1 MESLYR
7 KYRPQTFETMV
18 GQKHIVSTL
27 ENALNEG
34 RTAHAYLFSG
44 PRGTGKTTTAR
55 LLAKALLCEHGPTAH
70 PDGTCEQCEAIAEGT
85 HPDVYELDAASR
97 TGVDNVREEI
107 INRVAFAPTQGRSKV
122 YIIDEVHMLTTAAF
136 NALLKTL
143 EEPPGHVVF
152 VLCTTDPQKVPET
165 ILSRCQRLEF
175 HRITTSDIEDRLRYV
190 CENEGFSYD
199 PEALALVAKH
209 ARGGLRDALSMLE
222 QLSVFGGRSVKLAD
236 AQSVLGE
243 VSDDVLADLVRKVAA
258 RDVAAC
264 FAQVADLADRGAD
277 MAQFTRDLTRYVRN
291 AYVVAVAGPQA
302 AEGGSGESLAALAG
316 DLGGPDRIAYL
327 LDLLGRLE
335 SEMRTSLD
343 QRLSLEVTLTRMA
356 RPQSDLTLESL
367 SARVADLERELADL
381 RAHGVPTGA
390 GAPAAAA
397 VAEKPAAFGA
407 PAPVA
412 ERPVQPARAAAAPAP
427 ASAPAPAMSAAALG
441 ASIRPGAPGAPASR
455 PAQGVPPRQGAAA
468 QGSFAPRP
476 AYGAAPTAPAVQP
489 AAQPQATPAV
499 APTGIPAPAA
509 AAPAVPQTS
518 MDPGMAQRLWG
529 RVVDMVI
536 RTNPSVGALLRNAD
550 GFLAD
555 DGTLTVVNRGASF
568 AAQMLSRPASIEVV
582 GRVASEVYGRPV
594 RVALAGTGAAG
605 SAPHAAPRPAPAANP
620 AAAAA
625 HQTAARPA
633 PPTPSGQRPDAP
645 AAQFGVPAVG
655 HATPTAA
662 PAAAPTAPVPAA
674 APARASVPNAAAL
687 AAAAAAA
694 AARAD
699 GRPAPAPAGPAPAAG
714 SASPQGFSAPAPQGD
729 APAYEFVPDDVYD
742 TYAPDVDEGFA
753 GSPAMTPPW
762 EEAPAVS
769 AASAPAA
776 APTGRPVAPAASQ
789 PVSPVA
795 VPAQPAGT
803 QPADEPAYSAPD
815 DQAAIELAQM
825 LSAAFGGFVKISR
838 E

>member
-1 MESLYR
+1 
-7 KYRPQTFETMV
+7 
-18 GQKHIVSTL
+18 
-27 ENALNEG
+27 
-34 RTAHAYLFSG
+34 
-44 PRGTGKTTTAR
+44 
-55 LLAKALLCEHGPTAH
+55 
-70 PDGTCEQCEAIAEGT
+70 
-85 HPDVYELDAASR
+85 
-97 TGVDNVREEI
+97 
-107 INRVAFAPTQGRSKV
+107 
-122 YIIDEVHMLTTAAF
+122 MLTTAAF

-302 AEGGSGESLAALAG
+302 VEGGSGESLAALAG

-367 SARVADLERELADL
+367 AARGQCDLERELADL
-381 RAHGVPTGA
+381 QAHGVPAGA

-397 VAEKPAAFGA
+397 VAEKPAAFRCLRRL
-407 PAPVA
+407 PNDRCSPL
-412 ERPVQPARAAAAPAP
+412 QAAAAPAP
-427 ASAPAPAMSAAALG
+427 ASAPAPAMKRGGLG
-441 ASIRPGAPGAPASR
+441 RKRPGLRGAPASR
-455 PAQGVPPRQGAAA
+455 PARGSRRARGAAA
-468 QGSFAPRP
+468 QGLSRP
-476 AYGAAPTAPAVQP
+476 GRPYGAAPTAPAVQP
-489 AAQPQATPAV
+489 AAQPPGHAV
-499 APTGIPAPAA
+499 RRRGSPAA

-555 DGTLTVVNRGASF
+555 DGTLTVVNRGASS

-594 RVALAGTGAAG
+594 HVTLAGTGAAG
-605 SAPHAAPRPAPAANP
+605 CAPHAAPRPAPAANP
-620 AAAAA
+620 PAAAR
-625 HQTAARPA
+625 QTAARPA
-633 PPTPSGQRPDAP
+633 APTRLSQRP
-645 AAQFGVPAVG
+645 G
-655 HATPTAA
+655 HPTYRSSGLCGWACPPRRPA
-662 PAAAPTAPVPAA
+662 PAAAPQPLFLPLLLPAPRSPTRPPWPPRLLRLPPVPRATCAPVPAF
-674 APARASVPNAAAL
+674 
-687 AAAAAAA
+687 
-694 AARAD
+694 
-699 GRPAPAPAGPAPAAG
+699 APAAG
-714 SASPQGFSAPAPQGD
+714 SKSEPPGLLRPGTPRATPH
-729 APAYEFVPDDVYD
+729 AYEFSCPTTWHAPRPPD
-742 TYAPDVDEGFA
+742 ADEGFT
-753 GSPAMTPPW
+753 GSPAAAPRG
-762 EEAPAVS
+762 EAPAVS
-769 AASAPAA
+769 AASARLPRRRRSRA
-776 APTGRPVAPAASQ
+776 AASQ
-789 PVSPVA
+789 PVA
-795 VPAQPAGT
+795 AGVPAQPAGT
-803 QPADEPAYSAPD
+803 PTNPA
-815 DQAAIELAQM
+815 
-825 LSAAFGGFVKISR
+825 G
-838 E
+838 

>member
-70 PDGTCEQCEAIAEGT
+70 PDGTCEQCEAIANGT

-152 VLCTTDPQKVPET
+152 ILCTTDPQKVPET

-222 QLSVFGGRSVKLAD
+222 QLSVFGDRSVKLSD

-243 VSDDVLADLVRKVAA
+243 VSDDVLADLVRKVAS

-264 FAQVADLADRGAD
+264 FAQVADLADRGTD

-291 AYVVAVAGPQA
+291 AYVVAVAGPTA
-302 AEGGSGESLAALAG
+302 AEGASGEALAVLAG

-367 SARVADLERELADL
+367 AFRVADLERELADL
-381 RAHGVPTGA
+381 RAHGVPA
-390 GAPAAAA
+390 GSPASVAPTAPVTPAPA
-397 VAEKPAAFGA
+397 
-407 PAPVA
+407 
-412 ERPVQPARAAAAPAP
+412 RPTMAAPA
-427 ASAPAPAMSAAALG
+427 APAPAMSAAALG
-441 ASIRPGAPGAPASR
+441 ASMRAAAPGSPSGQLAQPAPARQEVPAAR
-455 PAQGVPPRQGAAA
+455 PAPAMPA
-468 QGSFAPRP
+468 QPT
-476 AYGAAPTAPAVQP
+476 GAAPTAPA
-489 AAQPQATPAV
+489 APQV
-499 APTGIPAPAA
+499 A
-509 AAPAVPQTS
+509 AAPATPPTS
-518 MDPGMAQRLWG
+518 MDPAMAQRLWG

-536 RTNPSVGALLRNAD
+536 GSYPSVGGLLRNTE
-550 GFLAD
+550 GYLAD
-555 DGTLTVVNRGASF
+555 DGTLTMVNRGASF
-568 AAQMLSRPASIEVV
+568 AAQMLSRPTSLEVV
-582 GRVASEVYGRPV
+582 TRVATSGRSP
-594 RVALAGTGAAG
+594 
-605 SAPHAAPRPAPAANP
+605 PR
-620 AAAAA
+620 
-625 HQTAARPA
+625 
-633 PPTPSGQRPDAP
+633 
-645 AAQFGVPAVG
+645 
-655 HATPTAA
+655 
-662 PAAAPTAPVPAA
+662 
-674 APARASVPNAAAL
+674 
-687 AAAAAAA
+687 
-694 AARAD
+694 
-699 GRPAPAPAGPAPAAG
+699 
-714 SASPQGFSAPAPQGD
+714 
-729 APAYEFVPDDVYD
+729 
-742 TYAPDVDEGFA
+742 
-753 GSPAMTPPW
+753 
-762 EEAPAVS
+762 
-769 AASAPAA
+769 
-776 APTGRPVAPAASQ
+776 
-789 PVSPVA
+789 
-795 VPAQPAGT
+795 
-803 QPADEPAYSAPD
+803 
-815 DQAAIELAQM
+815 
-825 LSAAFGGFVKISR
+825 
-838 E
+838 